1 MSSGSHDTLVHRLSL
16 MLLKLNQGEALDPK
30 ALAEEFGVNLR
41 TIQRD
46 LNHRFTY
53 LPLHKSE
60 GRYRLDSAF
69 LGQFTAK
76 DVQAF
81 AALAGVQGL
90 FPQLTDE
97 FLRDVF
103 DVRMRG
109 SVLVRGHHH
118 ESIAGREQTFRLA
131 ERAIADRRQI
141 SFRQV
146 RNGASKLRAA
156 VEPYRLLNHK
166 GIWYLVAKE
175 GGKLK
180 TFAFSSV
187 EDLLVSET
195 AFEADPEVAKA
206 LRGDSLW
213 IGAEPM
219 QVIVSVASSVA
230 HYFRRR
236 PVLVNQSIVKE
247 LDDGGLLVS
256 TWVGHENEVLPHVRY
271 WIPHLR
277 IVHPESFQAR
287 MAAELAAYVERSAGS
302 AGAAPPEREAP
313 KGPLMRVTDGSS
325 PREVS

>member
-1 MSSGSHDTLVHRLSL
+1 MTSGSRDTLVHRLSL
-16 MLLKLNQGEALDPK
+16 MLLKLNQGEALDPR

-46 LNHRFTY
+46 LNQRFTY
-53 LPLHKSE
+53 LPLHKSD
-60 GRYRLDSAF
+60 GRYRLDPAF

-81 AALAGVQGL
+81 AALAGVQQL
-90 FPQLTDE
+90 FPHLTDE

-103 DVRMRG
+103 DARMRG

-118 ESIAGREQTFRLA
+118 ESLAGREHTFRLA

-146 RNGASKLRAA
+146 RDGASKVRAL

-175 GGKLK
+175 GGKIK

-195 AFEADPEVAKA
+195 AFEADPEVKKS
-206 LRGDSLW
+206 LEGESLW
-213 IGAEPM
+213 IGTEPM
-219 QVIVSVASSVA
+219 EVIVSVSASVA

-247 LDDGGLLVS
+247 LEDGGLLVS
-256 TWVGHENEVLPHVRY
+256 TRVGHENEVLPQVRY

-277 IVHPESFQAR
+277 IVRPESLQVR
-287 MAAELAAYVERSAGS
+287 IVAELAAYVEGSAGS
-302 AGAAPPEREAP
+302 AGAAPQRRKAP
-313 KGPLMRVTDGSS
+313 KAPHVRVTNGSS
-325 PREVS
+325 PGEAS

>member
-1 MSSGSHDTLVHRLSL
+1 MTSGSHDTLVHRLSL
-16 MLLKLNQGEALDPK
+16 MLLKLNQGEALDPR

-46 LNHRFTY
+46 LNRRFTY
-53 LPLHKSE
+53 LPLRKSE
-60 GRYRLDSAF
+60 GRYRLDPAF

-81 AALAGVQGL
+81 AALAGVQEL
-90 FPQLTDE
+90 FPHLTDE

-103 DVRMRG
+103 DARMRG

-118 ESIAGREQTFRLA
+118 ESLDGREHTFRLA

-146 RNGASKLRAA
+146 RDGASKVRAL

-166 GIWYLVAKE
+166 GIWYLAAKE
-175 GGKLK
+175 SGKVK
-180 TFAFSSV
+180 TFAFSSI
-187 EDLLVSET
+187 ENLLVSET
-195 AFEADPEVAKA
+195 AFEADPEVKKA
-206 LRGDSLW
+206 LEGDGLW

-219 QVIVSVASSVA
+219 EVIVSVASNVA

-247 LDDGGLLVS
+247 LEDGGLLVS
-256 TWVGHENEVLPHVRY
+256 TRVGHENEVLPKVRY
-271 WIPHLR
+271 WIPHVR
-277 IVHPESFQAR
+277 IVSPESLQAR
-287 MAAELAAYVERSAGS
+287 MAAELAAYVEHSAGS
-302 AGAAPPEREAP
+302 ASAAPSRHKAA
-313 KGPLMRVTDGSS
+313 KGPLVQMTSGSS
-325 PREVS
+325 PEEAS

>member
-1 MSSGSHDTLVHRLSL
+1 MTSGSHDTLVHRLSL
-16 MLLKLNQGEALDPK
+16 MLLKLNQGEALDPR

-46 LNHRFTY
+46 LNRRFTY
-53 LPLHKSE
+53 LPLHKSD
-60 GRYRLDSAF
+60 GRYRLDPAF

-81 AALAGVQGL
+81 AALAGVQEL
-90 FPQLTDE
+90 FPHLTDE

-103 DVRMRG
+103 DAGMRR

-118 ESIAGREQTFRLA
+118 ESLAGREVTFRLA
-131 ERAIADRRQI
+131 ERAIADRHQI
-141 SFRQV
+141 SFCQV
-146 RNGASKLRAA
+146 RDGASKVRAL

-175 GGKLK
+175 GSRVK

-195 AFEADPEVAKA
+195 TFEADPEVEKA
-206 LRGDSLW
+206 FEGDSLW

-219 QVIVSVASSVA
+219 EVIVSVASSVA
-230 HYFRRR
+230 HHFRRR

-256 TWVGHENEVLPHVRY
+256 TRVGHENEVLPQVRY

-277 IVHPESFQAR
+277 IVRPESLQER
-287 MAAELAAYVERSAGS
+287 MVAELAAYVERSDGS
-302 AGAAPPEREAP
+302 AGAAPPGLKAP
-313 KGPLMRVTDGSS
+313 NGPL
-325 PREVS
+325 

>member
-1 MSSGSHDTLVHRLSL
+1 MTSGSHDTLVHRLSL
-16 MLLKLNQGEALDPK
+16 MLLKLNQGEVLDPK

-53 LPLHKSE
+53 LPLHKAD
-60 GRYRLDSAF
+60 GRYRLDPAF

-81 AALAGVQGL
+81 AALAGVQEL
-90 FPQLTDE
+90 FPQLTGE

-103 DVRMRG
+103 DARMRG
-109 SVLVRGHHH
+109 SVLVRGYHH
-118 ESIAGREQTFRLA
+118 ESLAGREHSFRLA
-131 ERAIADRRQI
+131 ERAITDRRQI
-141 SFRQV
+141 SFRQM
-146 RNGASKLRAA
+146 RHGASKLHAW

-175 GGKLK
+175 GGKVK
-180 TFAFSSV
+180 TFAFGSI
-187 EDLLVSET
+187 EDLLFSDT
-195 AFEADPEVAKA
+195 TFEPDPQVEKA
-206 LRGDSLW
+206 LEGDSLW

-219 QVIVSVASSVA
+219 EVLVSVASRVA

-256 TWVGHENEVLPHVRY
+256 TRVGHENEVLPQVRY

-277 IVHPESFQAR
+277 IVHPESLQR
-287 MAAELAAYVERSAGS
+287 RLAAELAAYVERSAV
-302 AGAAPPEREAP
+302 ADGASSRRRKAP
-313 KGPLMRVTDGSS
+313 KGPLLQVTNGSS
-325 PREVS
+325 PGETS